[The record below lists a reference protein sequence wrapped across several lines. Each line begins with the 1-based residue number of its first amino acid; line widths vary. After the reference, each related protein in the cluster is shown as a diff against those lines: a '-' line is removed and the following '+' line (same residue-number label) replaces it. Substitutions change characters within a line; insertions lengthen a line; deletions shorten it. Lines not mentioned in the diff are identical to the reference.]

1 MVQVVR
7 VMRPPLSKSPRP
19 VKQEARPGE
28 QVNGFKKVS
37 SPLRQ
42 IAGHILLLSLLGR
55 PMRILSRVLC
65 FAALMGT
72 FLTALPPTPASAQ
85 ETFFIP
91 KDDGYGIGDCL
102 ATGAACARTV
112 ADAWCAAMGRGP
124 SVSFGLA
131 DEAALERIA
140 TRGPRSG
147 YRVTC
152 AD

>member
-1 MVQVVR
+1 
-7 VMRPPLSKSPRP
+7 
-19 VKQEARPGE
+19 
-28 QVNGFKKVS
+28 
-37 SPLRQ
+37 
-42 IAGHILLLSLLGR
+42 
-55 PMRILSRVLC
+55 MRIVSRVAIV
-65 FAALMGT
+65 AAILG
-72 FLTALPPTPASAQ
+72 ALLPASASAQ

-102 ATGAACARTV
+102 ASGSACARTV

-131 DEAALERIA
+131 EEASLERIA
-140 TRGPRSG
+140 ARAQRG